1 MAEGLLEVAGIS
13 KAYAGNP
20 AVQEVD
26 LTLQAGRVHALVGE
40 NGAGK
45 STLAKIISGGIPY
58 DSGSLRYNGRSYR
71 PLSPV
76 EAQKA
81 GIVTVQQELSLS
93 PFLPVYQNLW
103 LGHERLH
110 GGFLVRMRKL
120 RQRSAELCARYDADL
135 DINQWASD
143 LSLEGQQV
151 VEILKALALDPRVVL
166 LDEPTSALGAANT
179 RWLLALI
186 RGLKNRGCAI
196 LFISHRMSEILD
208 IADDITVLKDGR
220 KVKTVERG
228 DVTEA
233 DIIRMMVGRD
243 LKDIFPPKLP
253 VDSLN
258 SLPVLLSVDRLHAES
273 VHGVSF
279 SIRQGEVVGLAG
291 LEGQGQHELLLALFG
306 LRPVQSGAITLSSG
320 GTLAHSPTSSIRNGI
335 AFVPVDRRTEGVIL
349 PLSVTENIA
358 LSTLNRR
365 SRMGWVKVKM
375 EQELVRETIRDL
387 AIRTPGPNAPV
398 EFLSGGNQQKVALGK
413 WLAARPR
420 ILLLDDPTRGVDI
433 ETRQDIYYRIRELAS
448 RGVGILLNST
458 DTIEVVGICDRVF
471 VMYEGKIALELVG
484 SQITEEGIV
493 SAAVGLKGNPHGTH
507 EN

>member
-26 LTLQAGRVHALVGE
+26 LTLHSGRVHALVGE

-71 PLSPV
+71 PLSPM
-76 EAQKA
+76 EAQEA

-93 PFLPVYQNLW
+93 PYLPVYQNLW

-110 GGFLVRMRKL
+110 GRFLVRMRKL
-120 RQRSAELCARYDADL
+120 RQRSADLCARFDAHL
-135 DINQWASD
+135 DISQWASD
-143 LSLEGQQV
+143 LSLEEQQV
-151 VEILKALALDPRVVL
+151 VEILKALALDPQVIL

-186 RGLKNRGCAI
+186 QRLKSQGCAI
-196 LFISHRMSEILD
+196 LFISHRMSEVLE

-220 KVKTVERG
+220 KVKTVERI
-228 DVTEA
+228 DVNEA

-243 LKDIFPPKLP
+243 LTDIFPAKLP
-253 VDSLN
+253 LDSLD
-258 SLPVLLSVDRLHAES
+258 SLPVLLSADRLHAEG

-306 LRPVQSGAITLSSG
+306 LRPLQSGAIALSTAGTLS
-320 GTLAHSPTSSIRNGI
+320 HSPSGSIRKGI

-358 LSTLNRR
+358 LSTLDRR
-365 SRMGWVKVKM
+365 SRMGWVKARM
-375 EQELVRETIRDL
+375 EQELVRDTIRDL
-387 AIRTPGPNAPV
+387 AIRTPGPDTPV

-413 WLAARPR
+413 WLAVHPR
-420 ILLLDDPTRGVDI
+420 VLLLDDPTRGVDI
-433 ETRQDIYYRIRELAS
+433 ETRRDIYYRIRELGS
-448 RGVGILLNST
+448 QGVSILLNST
-458 DTIEVVGICDRVF
+458 DAIELVGLCDRVL

-484 SQITEEGIV
+484 SEITEEGIV
-493 SAAVGLKGNPHGTH
+493 SAAVGLKGNSHGTY